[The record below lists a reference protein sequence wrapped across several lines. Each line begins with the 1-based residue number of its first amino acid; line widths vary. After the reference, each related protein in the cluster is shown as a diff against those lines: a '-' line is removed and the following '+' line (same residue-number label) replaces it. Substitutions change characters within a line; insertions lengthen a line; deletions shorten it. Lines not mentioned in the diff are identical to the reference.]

1 MRKSEYQS
9 QILFLKY
16 VSLKRPQYEF
26 ATYKLFIAIT
36 WHDRR
41 DVTFLSTVHSAAVEF
56 TVVHHLE
63 TLKNVQEAGFYPK
76 PMCYCRST
84 IEVRLGL
91 TILTITFPIIL
102 FL

>member
-9 QILFLKY
+9 QILFLKCL
-16 VSLKRPQYEF
+16 SLKRPQYEF
-26 ATYKLFIAIT
+26 ATYKLFTAGI

-41 DVTFLSTVHSAAVEF
+41 DVTFLSTIHSAAVEF

-63 TLKNVQEAGFYPK
+63 TLKNVQEGGFYPK
-76 PMCYCRST
+76 PKCYCWST
-84 IEVRLGL
+84 IEIRLGL
-91 TILTITFPIIL
+91 TLLTKTFPIIL